1 MQYSEVKTTS
11 EALGQNLK
19 INKSSQDVVAVPNVS
34 EGSSGYVFEDQL
46 SLDLKSC
53 QKIETGKIDSP
64 SHQESIEKDF
74 HYALKNL
81 IDLIS
86 QDVDAQ
92 KEILLSLNPSRKKT
106 IAQELE
112 NIISELNDFK
122 PLPPIQPEKLDD
134 LVYASFES
142 LQGRG
147 LSVFCSR
154 AAHFTTLRLMLVH
167 YWKTMGLV
175 QDSDRNP
182 YKDPNLTI
190 NQILNKSCTNLIKE
204 KHNWLFAKQNNYSWY
219 KMSLDTLNE
228 VENIFSYW
236 EFKEE
241 SISLLSFIYE
251 RYLDGNKL
259 QKYAHYTPP
268 LLVRFIWDFLSRHSQ
283 ESTLFRMMGKNR
295 IPKLIFDPTMGSG
308 NFLIEAARRMK
319 EELAHEKDPQ
329 KRAKEHSLALTS
341 GLFGCDI
348 DSFAHFFSEIKML
361 WMMSSLIK
369 NADKVRPHQKTNL
382 SLSIIHQNALK
393 LYTQGQLEM
402 MPKDSEEA
410 PLALDAKFGLMPL
423 EGHLKTVHSKIKL
436 LEKFDVCIGC
446 PPEKIS
452 KEQKDFLKELIQK
465 APYWKQHYESNLLY
479 SSWFFVLGL
488 SKLREGGKLIFIT
501 ETYWPTEEGASRLRH
516 HVLQEAKVLA
526 ILDLGHIRI
535 EEDATPLPRYITLL
549 SKCSS
554 KEERERNKIK
564 IIKVRPQE
572 NPATAAFILGKIS
585 AKVET
590 VDRPGKI
597 YTDDEIEIFFSGAH
611 QGELDEKPWQCLYD
625 TGFSGILKQILSFK
639 TTLNYFCSIEENSI
653 PTENTLALTTPEIA
667 LHNQFLPY
675 EKREE
680 GGNFLT
686 LLPKPICKESPYYL
700 LALLNSPVLNFWYS
714 NNGNKKNGKKFFD
727 SASLKMMPIR
737 PIHFS
742 SPIEASIQSEK
753 MAQVSSALSKFDAKF
768 LMTYVSLE
776 LTHGREELVHDALV
790 LMQKEILALQ
800 KTLRNY
806 DQFFQF
812 KISTAFE
819 NQLPPPYTPL
829 AFRAIYP
836 FEKQCALKDHKK
848 IFIQKDTTLL
858 ADQFCLV
865 NSKREEGVK
874 NEGEHLTLLS
884 KENKVIQIYG
894 PKEML
899 DFIEMDLKKQ
909 SFNFWDE
916 IEASIFLP
924 KDLEEFEA
932 FKEEIIAHCVKQKLK
947 QLQIQKISNQIIYKL
962 YGFNIDDPDPSKSP
976 LKSKEAQAATT
987 LMDTSCY

>member
-1 MQYSEVKTTS
+1 MQYSEVKFTS
-11 EALGQNLK
+11 EALGQDLK
-19 INKSSQDVVAVPNVS
+19 INKSSQDIVKVPNVS
-34 EGSSGYVFEDQL
+34 EVSSGYTFEDQL

-53 QKIETGKIDSP
+53 QKIETGKIDAP
-64 SHQESIEKDF
+64 SRQESIEKDF

-81 IDLIS
+81 IELIH

-106 IAQELE
+106 IVQELE
-112 NIISELNDFK
+112 NIISELNEFK
-122 PLPPIQPEKLDD
+122 PLAPLPPEKLSD
-134 LVYASFES
+134 LVYASLDS
-142 LQGRG
+142 LHGRG

-154 AAHFTTLRLMLVH
+154 VAHFTTLRLMLVH
-167 YWKTMGLV
+167 YWKTTGIV
-175 QDSDRNP
+175 QNSDRNP
-182 YKDPNLTI
+182 YKDPTLTI
-190 NQILNKSCTNLIKE
+190 NQVLNKSCTNLIKE

-219 KMSLDTLNE
+219 KISLDTLNE
-228 VENIFSYW
+228 IENIFTYW

-241 SISLLSFIYE
+241 SISLLSLVYE
-251 RYLDGNKL
+251 RYLDENRL
-259 QKYAHYTPP
+259 RKYAHYTPP
-268 LLVRFIWDFLSRHSQ
+268 LLVKFIWDFLMKHSPD
-283 ESTLFRMMGKNR
+283 SSFFRLLGKNR

-319 EELAHEKDPQ
+319 EELSQEKDPQ
-329 KRAKEHSLALTS
+329 KKDKEYSLALTS

-361 WMMSSLIK
+361 WMISQVIK
-369 NADKVRPHQKTNL
+369 PSPKALPHTKTNL

-393 LYTQGQLEM
+393 LYTQAQLEM
-402 MPKDSEEA
+402 MPYPEE
-410 PLALDAKFGLMPL
+410 PMFALDMKFGLMPL

-446 PPEKIS
+446 PPEQIL
-452 KEQKDFLKELIQK
+452 KEQKEFLKELIQK
-465 APYWKQHYESNLLY
+465 APYWKEHYESNLLY

-501 ETYWPTEEGASRLRH
+501 ETYWPTEEGASKLRRH
-516 HVLQEAKVLA
+516 ILQEAKVLA

-535 EEDATPLPRYITLL
+535 EEDTTPLPRYMTLL

-554 KEERERNKIK
+554 KEEREQNKIK

-597 YTDDEIEIFFSGAH
+597 YTDDEIEIFFSGIQ
-611 QGELDEKPWQCLYD
+611 QGELDEKPWHCLYD

-639 TTLNYFCSIEENSI
+639 TTLTHFCSIEENNI
-653 PTENTLALTTPEIA
+653 PPKEALALMTSEVSS
-667 LHNQFLPY
+667 HNQFLPY
-675 EKREE
+675 EKKEE
-680 GGNFLT
+680 CGNFMA

-700 LALLNSPVLNFWYS
+700 LALLNSPVLNFWYA
-714 NNGNKKNGKKFFD
+714 NAGNKKNGKKFFD
-727 SASLKMMPIR
+727 PPSLKMIPVR

-742 SPIEASIQSEK
+742 SPMESSIHTEK
-753 MAQVSSALSKFDAKF
+753 MAQVQNALSKFDAKF
-768 LMTYVSLE
+768 LMAYLSLE
-776 LTHGREELVHDALV
+776 LTHGREEVVHDALV

-800 KTLRNY
+800 KSLEKYNS
-806 DQFFQF
+806 FFESH
-812 KISTAFE
+812 ISTAFE
-819 NQLPPPYTPL
+819 HQLPPPYRPL
-829 AFRAIYP
+829 AFKSIYS

-848 IFIQKDTTLL
+848 IFIQKDATLL
-858 ADQFCLV
+858 SDQFCLV
-865 NSKREEGVK
+865 NFKREEGVK

-884 KENKVIQIYG
+884 KDNKTIQIYG
-894 PKEML
+894 PKEIL
-899 DFIEMDLKKQ
+899 TFIEADLKNHT
-909 SFNFWDE
+909 FNFWDE

-924 KDLEEFEA
+924 QDLEEFEV
-932 FKEEIIAHCVKQKLK
+932 FKEEIIGHCVKQKLK

-962 YGFNIDDPDPSKSP
+962 YGFNIDDPDPI
-976 LKSKEAQAATT
+976 KSKEAQAATT

>member
-1 MQYSEVKTTS
+1 MQYSEVETTS

-19 INKSSQDVVAVPNVS
+19 INRSKPDVVSVPNVS
-34 EGSSGYVFEDQL
+34 ERCGYVFEDQL

-53 QKIETGKIDSP
+53 HKIETGKIDAP
-64 SHQESIEKDF
+64 SHQEAIEKDF

-81 IDLIS
+81 IELIT

-112 NIISELNDFK
+112 NIISELNEFK
-122 PLPPIQPEKLDD
+122 PLAPIQAEKLNE
-134 LVYASFES
+134 LIYASFDS

-154 AAHFTTLRLMLVH
+154 VAHFTTLRLMLVH
-167 YWKTMGLV
+167 YWKTIGLV
-175 QDSDRNP
+175 QDPERNP
-182 YKDPNLTI
+182 YKDPNHTI
-190 NQILNKSCTNLIKE
+190 NQVLNKSCTNLIKE

-219 KMSLDTLNE
+219 KISLDTLNE
-228 VENIFSYW
+228 IENIFAYW

-241 SISLLSFIYE
+241 SIPLLSFVYE
-251 RYLDGNKL
+251 RYLDENKL

-268 LLVRFIWDFLSRHSQ
+268 LLVKFIWDLLSQHSQ

-308 NFLIEAARRMK
+308 NFLIEATRRMK
-319 EELAHEKDPQ
+319 EELAQEKDIS
-329 KRAKEHSLALTS
+329 KRVKEYSLALTS

-369 NADKVRPHQKTNL
+369 TKDQVHPHQKTNL

-402 MPKDSEEA
+402 MPQTQEE
-410 PLALDAKFGLMPL
+410 PLFALDMKFGLMPL

-446 PPEKIS
+446 PPEQIL
-452 KEQKDFLKELIQK
+452 KEQRDFLKELIQK

-501 ETYWPTEEGASRLRH
+501 ETYWPTEEGASRLRRH
-516 HVLQEAKVLA
+516 ILQEAKVLA
-526 ILDLGHIRI
+526 VIDLGHIRI
-535 EEDATPLPRYITLL
+535 EEDTTPLPRYITLL
-549 SKCSS
+549 EKCSS
-554 KEERERNKIK
+554 KEEREKNKIK
-564 IIKVRPQE
+564 IVKVRPQE

-585 AKVET
+585 AKVES

-597 YTDDEIEIFFSGAH
+597 YTDDEIEIFFSGAQ

-625 TGFSGILKQILSFK
+625 TGFSSILKQILSFK
-639 TTLNYFCSIEENSI
+639 TTLNYFCSMEENSAL
-653 PTENTLALTTPEIA
+653 PTETVVLMTPEVA

-675 EKREE
+675 EKRED
-680 GGNFLT
+680 GGNYVA

-700 LALLNSPVLNFWYS
+700 LALLNSPVLNFWYA

-727 SASLKMMPIR
+727 PASLKMIPIR

-742 SPIEASIQSEK
+742 SPLENSVQQEK
-753 MAQVSSALSKFDAKF
+753 MAQVSNALSKFDAKF
-768 LMTYVSLE
+768 LMTYLSLE
-776 LTHGREELVHDALV
+776 LTHGREELVHDALG
-790 LMQKEILALQ
+790 LMQKEVLSLQ
-800 KTLRNY
+800 KSLGNY
-806 DQFFQF
+806 DQFFEF
-812 KISTAFE
+812 NISTAFE
-819 NQLPPPYTPL
+819 NQLPPPYLPL
-829 AFRAIYP
+829 AFKAIYP
-836 FEKQCALKDHKK
+836 FEKQCALKNHKK
-848 IFIQKDTTLL
+848 IFIQKDNTLI

-865 NSKREEGVK
+865 NFKREEGVK

-884 KENKVIQIYG
+884 KENKMIQIYG
-894 PKEML
+894 PKDML
-899 DFIEMDLKKQ
+899 TFIETDLKKHT
-909 SFNFWDE
+909 FNFWDE

-924 KDLEEFEA
+924 KDLEEFEV
-932 FKEEIIAHCVKQKLK
+932 FKEEIISYCVKQKLK

-962 YGFNIDDPDPSKSP
+962 YGFNIDDPDPVKSQ
-976 LKSKEAQAATT
+976 EAQAATT